1 MNRPHDPPS
10 DTLEEI
16 EERLETILEAALSS
30 RRTVTGIVQI
40 WAQRTPEQRRLLLH
54 WLPILAG
61 LNPELG
67 FQCAR
72 IVPAWLDGLD
82 HEALTRRLQEVMDRY
97 DQSGLQA
104 ALEALRGG
112 GGAVRNDAGS
122 VRLTEVMGVLTHFV
136 TALGGRR
143 LGIVEGAIPLTTTET
158 LILPPSLSLRGD
170 PHASVK
176 LYDCL
181 TAHLWALGRFGTFF
195 MELPERLSIHPD
207 PEEASRCYLTLEAY
221 RVDGILARRLPGL
234 GRFMAPWLDPDRFD
248 PPWNTHLAAL
258 MAEEGSVEESL
269 NRLAAVYGSP
279 LPEPPPFH
287 GALDFKPALS
297 TLQQRLE
304 REKRLFRKILGTT
317 LAQMKP
323 IQMAVDPREST
334 LEAATLDDGMTLEL
348 RLDGQPLILP
358 DDLQTVTRSIIQDLG
373 QLPPEYLQAAGPG
386 GYLADATG
394 NGAAEADAPLTSHAD
409 LPEDGFL
416 YPEWDHQ
423 RQGYRRDWCRLRE
436 RTLDRSDDPVVAR
449 TLEKHRGLWQ
459 QLRRKLEWLRGGDRW
474 LRRQEQGD
482 EVDMD
487 VWLDSWMEER
497 MGQESDPRLFRQRR
511 HDERNIATLILVDMS
526 GSTKGWVNEA
536 IRESLVLLCK
546 ALEVLQ
552 DRFAVYGF
560 SSMTRKHCDCYV
572 IKRFDQSLN
581 PEVEGR
587 IAAIAPK
594 DYTRMGVFLRHA
606 THLLN
611 QQPARIRLLI
621 TISDGKPEDYD
632 SFQDGYR
639 GIYGLKDT
647 RQALIEAKHL
657 GIHPFCITIDRE
669 AGDYLPQ
676 LYGPARY
683 VVLDD
688 VRLLPLKITDI
699 YRRLTS

>member
-1 MNRPHDPPS
+1 MRPRDPPT
-10 DTLEEI
+10 DTIEEI
-16 EERLETILEAALSS
+16 ETRLEAILEAALSS
-30 RRTVTGIVQI
+30 RRTVTGIARI
-40 WAQRTPEQRRLLLH
+40 WAERTPDQRRLLLH
-54 WLPILAG
+54 WLPIVAG

-72 IVPAWLDGLD
+72 IVPAWLDDLD
-82 HEALTRRLQEVMDRY
+82 PETLKHRLQEVMHRY

-112 GGAVRNDAGS
+112 GDSVRNASAS
-122 VRLTEVMGVLTHFV
+122 VRLSAVMGVLHHFV
-136 TALGGRR
+136 TGLGGRR
-143 LGIVEGAIPLTTTET
+143 LAIQEGAIPLTTTET
-158 LILPPSLSLRGD
+158 LILPPTLSLPD
-170 PHASVK
+170 QPHDTLR
-176 LYDCL
+176 LYQCQ
-181 TAHLWALGRFGTFF
+181 TAHLWALGRFGTYFL
-195 MELPERLSIHPD
+195 ELPEHMSHHPD

-234 GRFMAPWLDPDRFD
+234 GRFMAPWLHPNRFV

-258 MAEEGSVEESL
+258 LATDGSRQESL
-269 NRLAAVYGSP
+269 NRLNAVYGSP

-287 GALDFKPALS
+287 AALDFKPALS

-304 REKRLFRKILGTT
+304 REKRLFRKILGAT
-317 LAQMKP
+317 LANQKPRQMP
-323 IQMAVDPREST
+323 EDRTEST
-334 LEAATLDDGMTLEL
+334 LEAIPLEDGMTLEL

-358 DDLQTVTRSIIQDLG
+358 DDLQTVARSIVQDLG
-373 QLPPEYLQAAGPG
+373 HLPPEYLQAAGPG
-386 GYLADATG
+386 GYRADTG
-394 NGAAEADAPLTSHAD
+394 GQDEADPDSARISPGD
-409 LPEDGFL
+409 LPEDALL
-416 YPEWDHQ
+416 YPEWDHH
-423 RQGYRRDWCRLRE
+423 RQGYRRDWCLLRE
-436 RTLDRSDDPVVAR
+436 KTLDGSDDPVFAR
-449 TLEKHRGLWQ
+449 TLQKHQGLWQ

-482 EVDMD
+482 EVDTD
-487 VWLDSWMEER
+487 VWLDAWMEAR
-497 MGQESDPRLFRQRR
+497 MGRETDPRLFRQRR

-546 ALEVLQ
+546 ALEMLQ

-560 SSMTRKHCDCYV
+560 SSMTRKHCDWYV
-572 IKRFDQSLN
+572 IKRFDQPLDSQ
-581 PEVEGR
+581 VEGR

-611 QQPARIRLLI
+611 EQQARIRLLI
-621 TISDGKPEDYD
+621 TLSDGKPEDYD

-639 GIYGLKDT
+639 GSYGLKDT

-669 AGDYLPQ
+669 AGEYLPQ